1 MIFGQLG
8 ADWIQG
14 DGSHGDR
21 RHTVD
26 SAARPIEDFAG
37 PGHRRPD
44 WIEGNGGDD
53 TIFGGLGQDNL
64 IGGSSDLYSLTI
76 PDLRPNG
83 RDTIFG
89 GAGTAHR
96 PQRLGA
102 TSRPNGHARDA
113 DVILGDNGN
122 IYALVGVIGG
132 TRTFYLAFN
141 YDNYGGVIQIIPR
154 ASCSSTTRSAAPRPT
169 RAATT

>member
-14 DGSHGDR
+14 DGSTSIDVKRHRAVDR
-21 RHTVD
+21 
-26 SAARPIEDFAG
+26 G
-37 PGHRRPD
+37 LRRPGTDGQD

-53 TIFGGLGQDNL
+53 VIFGGLGQDDL

-83 RDTIFG
+83 VDTIFG
-89 GAGTAHR
+89 GAGTRIGYNTWGDESAD
-96 PQRLGA
+96 
-102 TSRPNGHARDA
+102 GHARDA

-122 IYALVGVIGG
+122 IFALVAVIGG
-132 TRTFYLAFN
+132 TRTFYLRFN
-141 YDNYGGVIQIIPR
+141 YDNYGGVAADHPAGGR
-154 ASCSSTTRSAAPRPT
+154 RSSTTRSAAPRPT
-169 RAATT
+169 RAPTT